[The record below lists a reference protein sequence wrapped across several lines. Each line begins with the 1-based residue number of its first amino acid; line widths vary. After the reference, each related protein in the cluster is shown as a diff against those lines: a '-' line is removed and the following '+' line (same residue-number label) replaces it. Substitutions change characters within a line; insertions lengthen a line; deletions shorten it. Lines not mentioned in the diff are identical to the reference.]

1 LPECLF
7 TPDGD
12 GFIGTSHTG
21 GAWDPR
27 LQSGGAVLALVGHV
41 LDDVPTLAPMS
52 LSRLTADLVHP
63 VPVGERLDIQWA
75 VAREGKRIQVVDMA
89 LLVAEKVYVRA
100 RALRLREQDLS
111 SRPSMPSSSTSADP
125 AAALLPPDDPRVK
138 GIDELR
144 QRLPFLVEGADMR
157 TAPRVDG
164 GRNGVWVRPR
174 IPVVDGFDI
183 RPSSRLAFVIDFAN
197 LISASLDTSKVTAI
211 NPDVSAHFLRP
222 TRGEWMAV
230 VGDTRFSQEFG
241 RGVSVATFSDAEGV
255 FGFASTSQLL
265 ESLTP

>member
-1 LPECLF
+1 
-7 TPDGD
+7 
-12 GFIGTSHTG
+12 
-21 GAWDPR
+21 
-27 LQSGGAVLALVGHV
+27 
-41 LDDVPTLAPMS
+41 MS

-63 VPVGERLDIQWA
+63 VPVGKRLDIRCT
-75 VAREGKRIQVVDMA
+75 VARDGKRIQVVD
-89 LLVAEKVYVRA
+89 LLLLMDDKVYVRG

-111 SRPSMPSSSTSADP
+111 PRPNMPSSSTSDDP
-125 AAALLPPDDPRVK
+125 AAVLLPPDDPRVTQ
-138 GIDELR
+138 IDERR

-157 TAPRVDG
+157 TAPRIDG

-174 IPVVDGFDI
+174 IPVVEGFEI

-197 LISASLDTSKVTAI
+197 LVSASLDTSRVTAI

-230 VGDTRFSQEFG
+230 VGDTRFSQEVG
-241 RGVSVATFSDAEGV
+241 RGVSVATLSDVDGV

-265 ESLTP
+265 EPLTP